1 MKFFELNRFN
11 IMGVVVILF
20 YIHEMLILATN
31 KQTYTSKLALFIY
44 MNYILP
50 TKNHIYIECFYYM
63 LCYHKKKLEGN
74 AIGCCYCSL
83 WMAPAKKK
91 LDFFCP

>member
-11 IMGVVVILF
+11 IMGVVILF

-63 LCYHKKKLEGN
+63 LPQKKLEGN

-91 LDFFCP
+91 A

>member
-11 IMGVVVILF
+11 IMRFVILF
-20 YIHEMLILATN
+20 YI
-31 KQTYTSKLALFIY
+31 SKLALFIY

-63 LCYHKKKLEGN
+63 LPQKKLEGN

-83 WMAPAKKK
+83 WMAPAKKA
-91 LDFFCP
+91 